1 MQPMNS
7 NRELADSFVQIAM
20 EGFKE
25 RKNLIYLIYLI
36 MGYSVWALPVRNQRG
51 ELENDYNSVLSGI
64 YDYMR
69 IGLTQLG
76 TRCSDCPREPS
87 KQLIV
92 LESPV
97 KAEAEFI

>member
-1 MQPMNS
+1 MNVS
-7 NRELADSFVQIAM
+7 ANSFYRMHCDTILIL
-20 EGFKE
+20 
-25 RKNLIYLIYLI
+25 KNLQKQ
-36 MGYSVWALPVRNQRG
+36 N
-51 ELENDYNSVLSGI
+51 
-64 YDYMR
+64 MR

>member
-1 MQPMNS
+1 MINFMAKAFCHIAFTDKKNFFS
-7 NRELADSFVQIAM
+7 MFVQCPDGDLLRTK
-20 EGFKE
+20 GFCKA
-25 RKNLIYLIYLI
+25 
-36 MGYSVWALPVRNQRG
+36 VWKTQTPFCTFLYTLAV
-51 ELENDYNSVLSGI
+51 YNFWI
-64 YDYMR
+64 MR

>member
-1 MQPMNS
+1 MI
-7 NRELADSFVQIAM
+7 F
-20 EGFKE
+20 
-25 RKNLIYLIYLI
+25 
-36 MGYSVWALPVRNQRG
+36 
-51 ELENDYNSVLSGI
+51 
-64 YDYMR
+64 MR